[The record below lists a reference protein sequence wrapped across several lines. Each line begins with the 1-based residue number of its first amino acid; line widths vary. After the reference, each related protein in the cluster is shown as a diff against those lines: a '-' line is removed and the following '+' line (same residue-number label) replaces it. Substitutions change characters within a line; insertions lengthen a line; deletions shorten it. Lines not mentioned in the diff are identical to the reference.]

1 MSMHRFDQRPEDP
14 PRLPGFDVPF
24 AQAIAWARE
33 RKAMLPAEFYGARL
47 QADLIACC
55 RHPGA

>member
-1 MSMHRFDQRPEDP
+1 MSQADP
-14 PRLPGFDVPF
+14 PRLPDGFDVPF
-24 AQAIAWARE
+24 ADAIAWARE
-33 RKAMLPAEFYGARL
+33 RRAMLPAEFYGARL